1 MILGQWYPSHRIYE
15 NIYLVLFY
23 IYRINHSRNHRLS
36 KGGCPI
42 LSLGDF
48 QVSAGSSPQQPGLTP
63 ELSYRRVGRELLRS
77 PLAHIIPSFCDSAL
91 TVQIR
96 KPRMWIILSCKPLW
110 AFSFFAAFSAE
121 GRKKNLLHGSWDSF
135 HQLVASSVPCVM
147 ETFIPLL
154 VAVKELQRKLLQS
167 TETCCFH
174 VLLPSR

>member
-1 MILGQWYPSHRIYE
+1 MVRGALGASSEMQKHAVAHGLTWIHVGTQLAQRGTKRNSTPLMVLRQWYPSHRIYE

-23 IYRINHSRNHRLS
+23 IYHINHSRNHRLS

-77 PLAHIIPSFCDSAL
+77 PLAHVIPSFCDSAL

-96 KPRMWIILSCKPLW
+96 KPRMWIILSCKPL
-110 AFSFFAAFSAE
+110 
-121 GRKKNLLHGSWDSF
+121 
-135 HQLVASSVPCVM
+135 
-147 ETFIPLL
+147 
-154 VAVKELQRKLLQS
+154 
-167 TETCCFH
+167 
-174 VLLPSR
+174 